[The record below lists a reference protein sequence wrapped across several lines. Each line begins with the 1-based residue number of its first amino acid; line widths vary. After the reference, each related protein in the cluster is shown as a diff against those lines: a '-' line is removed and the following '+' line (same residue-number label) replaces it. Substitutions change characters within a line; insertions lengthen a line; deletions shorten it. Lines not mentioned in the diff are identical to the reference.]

1 MKNVGF
7 AARKVLP
14 TPTTDMERMKI
25 RVTRFGRRKTEVMHQ
40 FLKLLICSAALI
52 KIRIQA
58 IKYPAHV

>member
-1 MKNVGF
+1 
-7 AARKVLP
+7 
-14 TPTTDMERMKI
+14 MERMKI
-25 RVTRFGRRKTEVMHQ
+25 RVTRFGRCKTEVMHQ